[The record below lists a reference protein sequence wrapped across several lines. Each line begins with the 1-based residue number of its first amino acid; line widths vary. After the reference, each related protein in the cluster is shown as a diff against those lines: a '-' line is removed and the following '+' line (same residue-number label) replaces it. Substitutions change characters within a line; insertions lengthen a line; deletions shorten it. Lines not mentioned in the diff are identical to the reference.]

1 MTYNFLLFG
10 PGLARGFDKPSG
22 TAPSGRL
29 TPALGPPGPLR
40 LLSST
45 GIAGF
50 SGSPGVGVV
59 FVSDL
64 MSVGGGDSL
73 GGFGV
78 EVIEVDEVDGFGWVG
93 LDGVGLVCKGLR
105 ADCS

>member
-1 MTYNFLLFG
+1 MAMTYNFLLFG
-10 PGLARGFDKPSG
+10 PGLARGFDKPSD

-29 TPALGPPGPLR
+29 TPARGPPGPFR
-40 LLSST
+40 LLSSA

-64 MSVGGGDSL
+64 MSVGEADSL
-73 GGFGV
+73 GGTGV
-78 EVIEVDEVDGFGWVG
+78 EVVEVDAVVAFGMVGFDGGG
-93 LDGVGLVCKGLR
+93 LD
-105 ADCS
+105 